1 MLLLAVYIRML
12 DIRTENSKPA
22 VSFFINIMS
31 EFNVRRSRA
40 LARVPTEVGLLLAHG
55 SSLAG

>member
-1 MLLLAVYIRML
+1 MLLLAVCFRVL
-12 DIRTENSKPA
+12 DIRTENNKPA

-40 LARVPTEVGLLLAHG
+40 LACVPTEVGLLLAHG